1 MTLRLSALWGL
12 WRFAPVPHAG
22 DAGTQVVEEW
32 FERHGL
38 AGRDLGLAAF

>member
-32 FERHGL
+32 FERHGF
-38 AGRDLGLAAF
+38 AGFDLGVAAF